1 MKRTNIFIASSSEMH
16 HERLELVDL
25 FTDMCSE
32 TMEYIPVKWEYMPS
46 DVHKEHK
53 QSEYMRRL
61 QKCEI
66 CMVMFWRSLGKY
78 TEKELYLALD
88 EQSKGDH
95 LQKTFILFKEDG
107 ESVSSELSE
116 FKKKCVQQHGDI
128 VHSFS
133 NNQELRELAKN
144 LVLSANVKCNESNW
158 DGKDVKVMI
167 AADEELNEEKLE
179 FTELMAHL
187 NEVLENRGIR
197 LRRVKWTPQGE
208 DDFRK
213 ELHDC
218 EMCLN
223 LYWTQLPR
231 QADEEMKVA
240 YNLSTNGAN
249 PLHLYIFFKEPSE
262 EISTA
267 LADFKAGFE
276 TVYGHFFCRF
286 ENVDTMNLHFILQ
299 FEAKQNILERNS
311 VKVENG
317 DIVIDANHFIDM
329 DKLPFVALNKDY
341 KIIKEELESLPEE
354 IEMFRLMVKAHP
366 DQQKYSD
373 QLQKKLNHY
382 NALKEELSLLQQTL
396 FSTAK
401 RIAEIQLEEVSS
413 ELQRAINEFEAGH
426 VEAANAILD
435 GIEKEG
441 DLREKQLDIDRATIH
456 KDIEVL
462 LLKTNTLMAN
472 IKKPIEQRIKL
483 VIEKYQKAERK
494 AQKSALEKGKYSELL
509 LEFGEFL
516 QYVGKY
522 NQALTIYQRVYR
534 MNKELYGEN
543 HPNTATSINYIGLIC
558 LKQAKYKSAIK
569 YILKA
574 LRIRERILDQNHPD
588 MIQSYNNIGYIHY
601 CLGDYDEALEYYQ
614 KVKEYP
620 NHPFTATLLNNIGLV
635 YFVRFDFDKALDYYE
650 KALVIQKEV
659 LEKNHPDTAKTNN
672 NIGSVFQAKGEFDKA
687 LGNYKDALDIQEKNL
702 GWNHP
707 DTALYN
713 NNIGLIL
720 QLQGNPKAKEYLD
733 KALEIWG
740 TAAKRGTPES
750 AIIYNN
756 IAFYYYS
763 QCNFAKARTYCQKA
777 LRFSENAMDSDH
789 PVIATSYYQ
798 IGLISLNQ
806 YNYDEA
812 MEAFQ
817 KARKI
822 QQLIFGPKHPELAM
836 SNYFIGLVYY
846 YQGDYVKSMKNF
858 QKARKT
864 LESVFGKKHPNIA
877 TSYFFIGLVYIRIG
891 DYDRALTFNQKA
903 KRIFEKSLGL
913 NNPNTAV
920 FNNSIG
926 EVYMLKGKYDLSLK
940 YYQEAQ
946 IVFETVLGQDNL
958 NTAISYNGHGEAYRK
973 KGQYDVSLEY
983 HEKARVI
990 REKLQGLKHP
1000 DTALSYNN
1008 IGMVYSDKGDNKQA
1022 LKYFKMALIIQE
1034 KKLGVTHPLTALSYN
1049 NIGMVYYYKRK
1060 YARSLELLQKALDI
1074 WNEKLGEGHPN
1085 TIMAKKNIELVKK
1098 EQFQKQKK

>member
-1 MKRTNIFIASSSEMH
+1 MQRTNIFIASSSEMH

-88 EQSKGDH
+88 EQSKGNH

-107 ESVSSELSE
+107 ESVSAELSE
-116 FKKKCVQQHGDI
+116 FKKKCVQQHSEI

-133 NNQELRELAKN
+133 NSQELRELAKN
-144 LVLSANVKCNESNW
+144 LVLSTNVKSNEIKW
-158 DGKDVKVMI
+158 GGKEVKVMI

-197 LRRVKWTPQGE
+197 LRRVKWTPQGA
-208 DDFRK
+208 DDLRK
-213 ELHDC
+213 ELLDC

-231 QADEEMKVA
+231 QAEEEMKTA
-240 YNLSTNGAN
+240 YNLSTNGSN
-249 PLHLYIFFKEPSE
+249 PQHLYIFFKEPSE

-317 DIVIDANHFIDM
+317 DVVIDTNHFIDM
-329 DKLPFVALNKDY
+329 DKLPFVTLNKDY
-341 KIIKEELESLPEE
+341 KKIKEELESLPEE
-354 IEMFRLMVKAHP
+354 IEMFRLMVKTHP

-401 RIAEIQLEEVSS
+401 RIAEIQLDEVSN

-426 VEAANAILD
+426 VEAANVILD

-483 VIEKYQKAERK
+483 AIEKYQKAERK
-494 AQKSALEKGKYSELL
+494 AQKSALEKGKYAELL

-522 NQALTIYQRVYR
+522 NQALTIYQRVNR
-534 MNKELYGEN
+534 INKELYGEN

-574 LRIRERILDQNHPD
+574 LRIRKRILDYNHPD
-588 MIQSYNNIGYIHY
+588 IIQSYNNIGYLHY
-601 CLGDYDEALEYYQ
+601 CLGNYNEALEYYQ
-614 KVKEYP
+614 KVKESL
-620 NHPFTATLLNNIGLV
+620 NHPVTATLLNNIGLV

-650 KALVIQKEV
+650 KALAMQKEV
-659 LEKNHPDTAKTNN
+659 LEKNHPDTAKTYN
-672 NIGSVFQAKGEFDKA
+672 NIGGVFQAKGKFEEA
-687 LGNYKDALDIQEKNL
+687 LGYYQKALDIQEKNL

-713 NNIGLIL
+713 NNIGQIL
-720 QLQGNPKAKEYLD
+720 QIQGNPKAKGYLD

-740 TAAKRGTPES
+740 IATKRGIPES

-756 IAFYYYS
+756 IAFYYFS
-763 QCNFAKARTYCQKA
+763 QCNFAKARTYCKKA
-777 LRFSENAMDSDH
+777 LQFSEKAKDSNH

-798 IGLISLNQ
+798 IGLIALNQ
-806 YNYDEA
+806 CDYDAA

-822 QQLIFGPKHPELAM
+822 QEKIFGTKHPELAM
-836 SNYFIGLVYY
+836 SNYFVGLVYY
-846 YQGDYVKSMKNF
+846 NQGDYVKSMKNF

-958 NTAISYNGHGEAYRK
+958 NTAISYNGLGEAYRK

>member
-1 MKRTNIFIASSSEMH
+1 MH

-25 FTDMCSE
+25 FTDMCSD
-32 TMEYIPVKWEYMPS
+32 TMEYIPVKWEYMDS
-46 DVHKEHK
+46 SVHKEHK

-61 QKCEI
+61 QNCEI
-66 CMVMFWRSLGKY
+66 CIVMFWRSLGEY
-78 TEKELYLALD
+78 TEKELYLALN
-88 EQSKGDH
+88 EQSLENN

-107 ESVSSELSE
+107 ESVSAELSV
-116 FKKKCVQQHGDI
+116 FKKMCLQQHREI

-133 NNQELRELAKN
+133 NSQELRELTRN
-144 LVLSANVKCNESNW
+144 LVLSAKVKCNESNW
-158 DGKDVKVMI
+158 EGKEVKVMI

-197 LRRVKWTPQGE
+197 LRRVKWTPQGA

-223 LYWTQLPR
+223 LYWTKLPQ
-231 QADEEMKVA
+231 QADEEMKTA
-240 YNLSTNGAN
+240 YDLSTNGSN
-249 PLHLYIFFKEPSE
+249 PQHLYIFFKEKSSGK
-262 EISTA
+262 ISAA

-687 LGNYKDALDIQEKNL
+687 LGYYKDALDIQEKNL

-777 LRFSENAMDSDH
+777 LLFSENAMDSDH

-836 SNYFIGLVYY
+836 SYYFIGLVYY
-846 YQGDYVKSMKNF
+846 YQGDYVKSMINF

-958 NTAISYNGHGEAYRK
+958 NTAISYNGLGEAYRK

-983 HEKARVI
+983 HEKARLI